1 MQHATKNLDK
11 YVLHVCYRL
20 NDHSWENVML
30 LFTGFNHML
39 TQLACLSR

>member
-1 MQHATKNLDK
+1 
-11 YVLHVCYRL
+11 
-20 NDHSWENVML
+20 ML